1 MKIYKS
7 NLYHHPSFKT
17 LTLIL
22 VTSFLWVACG
32 KTNHQN
38 VKKVYIPKTASVAAV
53 IDLKQI
59 SKKAS
64 NWRDVFKADFLKQF
78 DIEIDSKEVANF
90 QKLVEKVIGTLA
102 QDGKLTVFNGQLS
115 KDRNKNHFAMTF
127 VIDDVAGFEKALSV
141 DKGITI
147 IESKDKGNKH
157 VFLDE
162 KTILSWQG
170 GAGLL
175 VGYEFKGANIR
186 DELVSKVAEL
196 RKTTAADALENNN
209 KEFKALLGES
219 HDIAIWANQQETRN
233 FSPSVEMYSK
243 ISPTIATLVNATKYG
258 TSYIDFLDGK
268 IVMNGK
274 TMFDGKATEKYQTVL
289 GVNNEKV
296 IKSLPIENPLLLMSL
311 SISLKDIR
319 KIMEEENAYDKFD
332 ADALKQLE
340 ELGLTVKD
348 VAEMLSG
355 DLVVAIEDLQLKNL
369 QNAQAKLVLGI
380 GLNKREVLE
389 KLLKKYVDMGVLQKK
404 NNIYQLIIPM
414 FNLDPQLIVTD
425 DAVFL
430 TATQEFS
437 EAITSA
443 KASSLNKEML
453 KKTKESNFML
463 FLRPSEILSK
473 IPEDNFSDDLL
484 EALLP
489 QIESV
494 IVNTLP
500 AKKDMLEGNVT
511 IYFKDKNANALEQL
525 LRLKEKKEA
534 S

>member
-1 MKIYKS
+1 MKTSQI
-7 NLYHHPSFKT
+7 NICQPT
-17 LTLIL
+17 LRSLMVL
-22 VTSFLWVACG
+22 CVAAALLVACG
-32 KTNHQN
+32 KKNKQSAN
-38 VKKVYIPKTASVAAV
+38 KVYIPKTASVAAV

-59 SKKAS
+59 SQKAR
-64 NWRDVFKADFLKQF
+64 NWRDVFKADFLNQY
-78 DIEIDSKEVANF
+78 DIDIDDKEVADF
-90 QKLVEKVIGTLA
+90 QQLIEKVIGTLA
-102 QDGKLTVFNGQLS
+102 QDGKLTVFNGQMS
-115 KDRNKNHFAMTF
+115 KDRSKNHFVMTF
-127 VIDDVAGFEKALSV
+127 SIDNVAGFEKAISA

-147 IESKDKGNKH
+147 VESKDKKSRH

-186 DELVSKVAEL
+186 SELESKVAEL
-196 RKTTAADALENNN
+196 RKTKAADALENNN
-209 KEFKALLGES
+209 KEFKALIDEN

-243 ISPTIATLVNATKYG
+243 ISPTIATLVDATQYG

-268 IVMNGK
+268 IVINGK
-274 TMFDGKATEKYQTVL
+274 TMFDDKATEKYQKVL

-296 IKSLPIENPLLLMSL
+296 MKSLPIKNPLLLLSMSV
-311 SISLKDIR
+311 SLKDIR
-319 KIMEEENAYDKFD
+319 QIMEQEKAYDKFD

-355 DLVVAIEDLQLKNL
+355 DLVIAIEDLQLRDL
-369 QNAQAKLVLGI
+369 QKAKAKLVLGI
-380 GLNKREVLE
+380 GLNKPQVLK
-389 KLLKKYVDMGVLQKK
+389 KLLSRYVDTGLLQKK
-404 NNIYQLIIPM
+404 GNVYEVIFPM
-414 FNLDPQLIVTD
+414 FNLEPQLIVTD

-430 TATQEFS
+430 TATQEFK

-443 KASSLNKEML
+443 KASNLDKEML

-463 FLRPSEILSK
+463 YLRPSDILSR
-473 IPEDNFSDDLL
+473 IPEDNFSDELL
-484 EALLP
+484 ETLLP

-494 IVNTLP
+494 IINTLP
-500 AKKDMLEGNVT
+500 AKKDMLEGSVS
-511 IYFKDKNANALEQL
+511 IYFKDKKTNALEQL
-525 LRLKEKKEA
+525 MKLKPKEMA
-534 S
+534 N